1 MSLEQKVSLS
11 NANRANRALGKQ
23 DYKTLGLSALGGA
36 LEFYD
41 FVIYVF
47 FAVVVSKLFFP
58 ADMPEWLKQLQTYGI
73 FAAGYLARP
82 LGGIIMAHF
91 GDLLGRKRMFT
102 LSIFLMAIPTLL
114 MGLMPTYAT
123 IGVAAPIIL
132 LLLRVMQGA
141 AIGGEVP
148 GAWVFVSEHVPARH
162 TGLATGI
169 LTSGLTAGILLGSL
183 MAVLINRIYSPA
195 EIQAWAWRIPF
206 IVGGAFGFIAM
217 FLRRWLEET
226 PVFTEMKA
234 QRALSSGVP
243 LFGVFKGNGLSVIVS
258 MLLTWIL
265 SAAIVVVILMT
276 PTLIQKSLGITP
288 LQAFIANSWAIIALS
303 IGAVFFGYLADRI
316 GAGKATLLGSV
327 TVVREQLSFLQQF
340 GQSSRTVDCQLHFGR
355 LCSWR
360 GWFVRINDGAWF
372 PSQSSILRAVFFIQ
386 YRLCDFWRD
395 DARFGRRRDEE
406 YTIDAHVL
414 CDGDECFGDVDWFVF
429 VVEKRFVFQKQI
441 TTQNTL
447 CARFV
452 KIQWSYPLDFFMN
465 ALLICL

>member
-316 GAGKATLLGSV
+316 GAGKATLLGSLLLCV
-327 TVVREQLSFLQQF
+327 SSYHFYSNLASHPEQLIANYILVGFAVGVVGSFALTMVRGFPAKVRFSGLSFSYNTAYAIF
-340 GQSSRTVDCQLHFGR
+340 GGMT
-355 LCSWR
+355 
-360 GWFVRINDGAWF
+360 
-372 PSQSSILRAVFFIQ
+372 P
-386 YRLCDFWRD
+386 
-395 DARFGRRRDEE
+395 
-406 YTIDAHVL
+406 VL
-414 CDGDECFGDVDWFVF
+414 VAAGM
-429 VVEKRFVFQKQI
+429 K
-441 TTQNTL
+441 NTL
-447 CARFV
+447 LMPMYYVMAMSVLGMLIGLFLWL
-452 KIQWSYPLDFFMN
+452 KKDLFFKN
-465 ALLICL
+465 K